1 MLFGHS
7 QFWFSLLWNLEMDI
21 ALTLFLIFLPLFLI
35 WFMICG
41 VYDRM
46 KSADLLH
53 DEEFGSTRGDTFV
66 YLKLANSRDTLL
78 CGMIE
83 FSKISVS
90 LLSVTKMIKTLKFHN
105 WKRWKFHSLLQNSQL
120 SSKIW
125 WPGLI
130 HNKQMD
136 LFIILLLILCP
147 LFLVGYVM
155 WGLPQKLHN
164 FERDREAAR
173 RGKTN

>member
-1 MLFGHS
+1 
-7 QFWFSLLWNLEMDI
+7 MDI

-53 DEEFGSTRGDTFV
+53 DEEFGSTRGDTFI

-105 WKRWKFHSLLQNSQL
+105 
-120 SSKIW
+120 
-125 WPGLI
+125 
-130 HNKQMD
+130 
-136 LFIILLLILCP
+136 
-147 LFLVGYVM
+147 
-155 WGLPQKLHN
+155 
-164 FERDREAAR
+164 
-173 RGKTN
+173 